1 MVRTSHH
8 PQARLAGLPA
18 YTQIT
23 PQRRVLFEPAQ
34 MSSTPSPE
42 KPVVVVTGA
51 SAGIGDAIARRF
63 AAGGFRIVAV
73 ARRKDRLDQLARDL
87 SPTTNIVTLAAD
99 VTAADVPEQAVEL
112 ATKSFGRLDCLVNN
126 AGSGKWAPVH
136 ETDDGMLNEVIEISL
151 KAPFRFC
158 RAALRVMGPG
168 SSIINVGSVFGLIG
182 GLNGGVYCAV
192 KAGLIGLT
200 QTLAAQYGANGIRSN
215 LVAPGVIKTDMT
227 KDYWNTPGFQRINQE
242 MTPFNR
248 DGTPEDIA
256 NAVYFLASEQ
266 GSYING
272 QTLALDGGW
281 STTKYLTY
289 PALVSRRVED

>member
-1 MVRTSHH
+1 
-8 PQARLAGLPA
+8 
-18 YTQIT
+18 
-23 PQRRVLFEPAQ
+23 
-34 MSSTPSPE
+34 MSSTPSTE

-51 SAGIGDAIARRF
+51 SAGIGDSIVRRF

-73 ARRKDRLDQLARDL
+73 ARRKDRLDQLAREL
-87 SPTTNIVTLAAD
+87 SPTTRVEVLAAD
-99 VTAADVPEQAVEL
+99 VTAADAPERAVEL
-112 ATKSFGRLDCLVNN
+112 ASRSFGRLDCLVNN

-136 ETDDGMLNEVIEISL
+136 ETDDAMLNEVIEISL

-158 RAALRVMGPG
+158 RAALRVMKPG
-168 SSIINVGSVFGLIG
+168 SSIVNVGSVFGLIG

-215 LVAPGVIKTDMT
+215 VVAPGVIKTDMT
-227 KDYWNTPGFQRINQE
+227 KDYWDAAPFQRINQE

-248 DGTPEDIA
+248 EGTTEDVA
-256 NAVYFLASEQ
+256 NAVFFLASDQ

-281 STTKYLTY
+281 STTKYLTHQ
-289 PALVSRRVED
+289 ALVCKRVED

>member
-1 MVRTSHH
+1 MARVRI
-8 PQARLAGLPA
+8 LK
-18 YTQIT
+18 IT
-23 PQRRVLFEPAQ
+23 PLRRRVILEAAQ
-34 MSSTPSPE
+34 MSSTPSSE
-42 KPVVVVTGA
+42 QPVVVVTGA

-63 AAGGFRIVAV
+63 ATGGYRIVAV
-73 ARRKDRLDQLARDL
+73 ARRQDRLDQLARDL
-87 SPTTNIVTLAAD
+87 SPTTNIETLAAD
-99 VTAADVPEQAVEL
+99 VTVADVPERAIEL
-112 ATKSFGRLDCLVNN
+112 ATRSFGRLDCLVNN

-136 ETDDGMLNEVIEISL
+136 ETDDGMLNEVIDISL

-168 SSIINVGSVFGLIG
+168 SSIINVGSVFGLVG
-182 GLNGGVYCAV
+182 GLNGGIYCAV

-227 KDYWNTPGFQRINQE
+227 KDYWDAPAFQRINQE

-248 DGTPEDIA
+248 DGTTDDIS
-256 NAVYFLASEQ
+256 NAAYFLASEQ
-266 GSYING
+266 GRYING

-281 STTKYLTY
+281 STTKYLSY
-289 PALVSRRVED
+289 PALVCKRVED